1 MINKSPAWCSE
12 YNFPR
17 PEIHGGRTLPLS
29 QLVARAPLLLIYT
42 PPLIITLGIYTAHIQ
57 TVYAILAI
65 LLYAYLLA
73 FDGNFFITTKLSLH
87 LLVATSKLRL
97 NSPWQIKA

>member
-1 MINKSPAWCSE
+1 MWCSE

-42 PPLIITLGIYTAHIQ
+42 PPLIITLGRYIHCSHPNSVLFWPFCYMHIYYRVSQKKGVLPNQAFGDPVSSTTQFLDA
-57 TVYAILAI
+57 LAS
-65 LLYAYLLA
+65 LD
-73 FDGNFFITTKLSLH
+73 FKL
-87 LLVATSKLRL
+87 
-97 NSPWQIKA
+97 